1 MSSQWTHGRR
11 QLERAESARNHSCS
25 MLVMLSESQ
34 AVILKQSIGS
44 GGNVRVT
51 DEICT
56 NQLVVDGLVVSIDTN
71 RTLMGRSAALGVAKQ
86 IKMLLGKQ
94 ERINMAFAAA
104 PSQNEFLAELCS
116 MADLDWS
123 RVNAFHLD
131 EYVGLA
137 DDAPQR
143 FGNFLKRSVFDKV
156 SFANVH
162 YLNGN
167 AQDLDAECSRYAS
180 LLREHPVDIACIG
193 IGENGHIAFN
203 DPHVADF
210 NDPHA
215 VKVVSLDERCRLQQV
230 HDGCF
235 PELNAVPTHA
245 LTLTIP
251 AIVAAKWVYCM
262 VPGASKQE
270 AVKATLEGPVSTKCP
285 ASVLRRHPRATLF
298 LDSESAGLL
307 TRDGSD
313 TEG

>member
-1 MSSQWTHGRR
+1 
-11 QLERAESARNHSCS
+11 
-25 MLVMLSESQ
+25 MLVKLSESQ
-34 AVILKQSIGS
+34 AVILKQSIVS

-51 DEICT
+51 DDICT
-56 NQLVVDGLVVSIDTN
+56 NQLVVDGLAVSIDEN

-86 IKMLLGKQ
+86 IRMLLEKQ
-94 ERINMAFAAA
+94 AHINMAFAAA

-131 EYVGLA
+131 EYVGLS
-137 DDAPQR
+137 DNAPQR
-143 FGNFLKRSVFDKV
+143 FGNFLKRNIFDKV
-156 SFANVH
+156 NFASVY

-167 AQDLDAECSRYAS
+167 AQDLDAECSRYAN
-180 LLREHPVDIACIG
+180 LLWEHPLDIACIG

-210 NDPHA
+210 DDPQA
-215 VKVVSLDERCRLQQV
+215 VKVVSLDDRCRLQQV

-235 PELNAVPTHA
+235 AELDTVPTHA

-270 AVKATLEGPVSTKCP
+270 AVKATLEGPVSTQCP
-285 ASVLRRHPRATLF
+285 ASVLRRHPHATLF
-298 LDSESAGLL
+298 LDDESAGLL
-307 TRDGSD
+307 TL
-313 TEG
+313 

>member
-1 MSSQWTHGRR
+1 MAKADMR
-11 QLERAESARNHSCS
+11 
-25 MLVMLSESQ
+25 
-34 AVILKQSIGS
+34 K
-44 GGNVRVT
+44 
-51 DEICT
+51 
-56 NQLVVDGLVVSIDTN
+56 LVVDRLAVEVHVD
-71 RTLMGRSAALGVAKQ
+71 RLAMGQVGARQTANLLKSLIASQRSV
-86 IKMLLGKQ
+86 
-94 ERINMAFAAA
+94 NMVFAAA
-104 PSQNEFLAELCS
+104 PSQQEFLMRLCETEGI
-116 MADLDWS
+116 DWTC
-123 RVNAFHLD
+123 VTAFHLD

-137 DDAPQR
+137 DNAPQR
-143 FGNFLKRSVFDKV
+143 FGNFLKRSIFDKV
-156 SFANVH
+156 SFANVY

-167 AQDLDAECSRYAS
+167 AQDLDAECSRYAG
-180 LLREHPVDIACIG
+180 LLREHPLDIACIG

-210 NDPHA
+210 DDPHA